1 MDLGKA
7 GNLGDKAK
15 KFAGENRDKIEKTA
29 GDAIDKANLGDKGDK
44 AKDALKGGMDK
55 LTGK

>member
-7 GNLGDKAK
+7 GDLGDKAK

-29 GDAIDKANLGDKGDK
+29 GDAIDKANLGDKL
-44 AKDALKGGMDK
+44 KDGMDK